1 MVVNWTNFTSAGAIR
16 DLSVTVAAMRIV
28 MANFGCD
35 KLTALRAPIIV
46 RRNSIQALLEEKS
59 LDHST
64 LIIVSEAILRV
75 ILGWRMLISGLSN
88 VRRWPNPVNTATI
101 LFPKG
106 ATFFGFVATF
116 LMVVGGFGLAAG
128 IQTPISAVMIVIFL
142 IPTFALHWHW
152 LKVLPTMAPVVTAA
166 IQDEKAQN
174 YFRAFD
180 RQSYHSH
187 EVGLRDN
194 LVLVAAA
201 IYFAARGSAAFG
213 VDNWLGDWVIRF
225 F

>member
-1 MVVNWTNFTSAGAIR
+1 M
-16 DLSVTVAAMRIV
+16 
-28 MANFGCD
+28 
-35 KLTALRAPIIV
+35 
-46 RRNSIQALLEEKS
+46 
-59 LDHST
+59 DHST
-64 LIIVSEAILRV
+64 LVIMSEAILRV

-88 VRRWPNPVNTATI
+88 VRRWPNPVNTASI

-152 LKVLPTMAPVVTAA
+152 LKVLPTMVPAVKAA
-166 IQDEKAQN
+166 IQDKKAQN
-174 YFRAFD
+174 YFHSFD
-180 RQSYHSH
+180 RQSYHAH

-194 LVLVAAA
+194 LVFVAAA
-201 IYFAARGSAAFG
+201 IYFAVRGSSGFG
-213 VDNWLGDWVIRF
+213 VDNWLGDWVIRLF
-225 F
+225 

>member
-1 MVVNWTNFTSAGAIR
+1 MVVSWTNFTDAGAIR
-16 DLSVTVAAMRIV
+16 DPNVTVAAMGIRHSE
-28 MANFGCD
+28 
-35 KLTALRAPIIV
+35 LWLRQIDVDHDADYSAAKFYP
-46 RRNSIQALLEEKS
+46 SASQEKS

-64 LIIVSEAILRV
+64 LVTISEAILRV

-88 VRRWPNPVNTATI
+88 VRRWPNPVQTASI

-152 LKVLPTMAPVVTAA
+152 LKVLPTMAPAVKAA

-174 YFRAFD
+174 YFRSFD

-194 LVLVAAA
+194 LVFVAAA
-201 IYFAARGSAAFG
+201 IYFAARGSAGFG
-213 VDNWLGDWVIRF
+213 VDNWLGDWVMRF